1 MAEEEGSRANARK
14 QPGKLTYFYLNG
26 LLHKSLHIN
35 RGADKITTWCYPE
48 HRRVAYTYSDVKKNR
63 EPAYTTQEVAQ
74 MLNRTRKTIE
84 YAIMDG
90 NIEPPQFTYRIGGGT
105 RQVQVHVGRG
115 AYSGSTCSL
124 QYRSLWSSTQG
135 WPNYTQT
142 TSHKEG
148 TTGDDSPRRSSVREE
163 GRRVRPR
170 MESSRFRLRNRWQ
183 TQRT

>member
-1 MAEEEGSRANARK
+1 MAEEERSRANARK

-90 NIEPPQFTYRIGGGT
+90 NIEPPQFTYRIGGVRDKYKYMWDEEHILGAHAHFST
-105 RQVQVHVGRG
+105 VHFG
-115 AYSGSTCSL
+115 
-124 QYRSLWSSTQG
+124 
-135 WPNYTQT
+135 
-142 TSHKEG
+142 
-148 TTGDDSPRRSSVREE
+148 
-163 GRRVRPR
+163 RPR
-170 MESSRFRLRNRWQ
+170 KDGRITPRPLPTKRELRAMIRQEEVLYVKKGDEFVPVWKAADFD
-183 TQRT
+183 